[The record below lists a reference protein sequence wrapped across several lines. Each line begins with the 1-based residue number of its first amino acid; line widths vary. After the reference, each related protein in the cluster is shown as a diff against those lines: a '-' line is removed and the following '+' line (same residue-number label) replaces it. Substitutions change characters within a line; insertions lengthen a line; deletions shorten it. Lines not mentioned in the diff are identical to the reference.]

1 MTRNYGLRPTI
12 RVITRA
18 RTRCAG
24 ITLLSFSCF
33 RLVNVIDREPHE
45 PAFSPM
51 QLEHTRSAMNAFL
64 ARRP

>member
-12 RVITRA
+12 RVSTRA

-24 ITLLSFSCF
+24 ITSTFACF
-33 RLVNVIDREPHE
+33 RLVNVVDRESHE

-51 QLEHTRSAMNAFL
+51 QVEHTRAAMNAFL
-64 ARRP
+64 TRQS